1 MKIAIDGPA
10 GSGKSTIAKILAEKL
25 GYRYLDTGALYRGVT
40 YLLISKGI
48 DPSKEQDVTA
58 LLEGAVFTF
67 DDEGLVLDGRSIE
80 SEIRKNQI
88 SNQVSDVAAYPYIRR
103 KLTDIERRIAKQTA
117 NVILDGRDIG
127 TVVLPDA
134 EVKIFLTASPEVRGH
149 RRYNQLLDR
158 GEEVDLNLL
167 IEEIRERD
175 QKDMSR
181 TTDPLKKAED
191 AWEIDTDS
199 LGIPE
204 VVDNILEIVNNTL

>member
-40 YLLISKGI
+40 FLLLTKGL
-48 DPSKEQDVTA
+48 DPFKEQEVTA

-80 SEIRKNQI
+80 SEIRKNRI

-103 KLTDIERRIAKQTA
+103 KLTDIERKIAKQTA

-175 QKDMSR
+175 QKDISR